1 MIALIS
7 RIQVL
12 NANAMCGQHFI
23 STAPILQAT
32 MFAHRLGRELQ
43 MQPSATAL
51 LHHDAQLLGETFYGR
66 HQPQQRRGA
75 VFIDATDYSSKNRYA
90 LALQPTA
97 SAHLTVSILL
107 RFNGPVDRDG
117 IERFLRTARFCGGQ
131 IIRYDDIATFDDEES
146 ALARCRSGRWIVER
160 SDLVDPNNPVSS
172 LVDALARTPRRK
184 AGKLDARDVDSI
196 ETEAK
201 GSASETEEA
210 ADEKFDDALA
220 EDQEFDA
227 PPLNELV
234 DDNNAS
240 STDSKSSQPDL
251 WLSPAALG
259 YAMTT
264 SFQRRAGVRADVEHA
279 FAETLVGLVQF
290 VSVKHHP
297 PHVPWWHHEWP
308 ADDMF
313 VVRQERSEF
322 SRGAIHE

>member
-1 MIALIS
+1 MIALIE
-7 RIQVL
+7 RAHVQ

-107 RFNGPVDRDG
+107 RFDGPVDRDG
-117 IERFLRTARFCGGQ
+117 IERLLRTARFCGGQ
-131 IIRYDDIATFDDEES
+131 IIRVDDVVTFDDEES

-160 SDLVDPNNPVSS
+160 SDLVDPDDPLSS
-172 LVDALARTPRRK
+172 MLDALARTPGRK
-184 AGKLDARDVDSI
+184 AEKPAAQEADSI
-196 ETEAK
+196 EAGTK
-201 GSASETEEA
+201 TGTSEVEET
-210 ADEKFDDALA
+210 ADEDSDDKAEYPDFDGL
-220 EDQEFDA
+220 
-227 PPLNELV
+227 PLSDLL
-234 DDNNAS
+234 DGTDTPRA
-240 STDSKSSQPDL
+240 DSKSSQPDL

-290 VSVKHHP
+290 VSVRYHP
-297 PHVPWWHHEWP
+297 PRIPWWHHDWP
-308 ADDMF
+308 AEDMF
-313 VVRQERSEF
+313 VVRQEHSEI
-322 SRGAIHE
+322 SRGAIHD